1 MSTTTTTTATG
12 ATPRAGSAGP
22 DPRPRSA
29 DGRRP
34 RHGSGRSEG
43 GVLVYLAALVVV
55 ALTLGPVLYAVFGG
69 FRTNAQLASD
79 PAGMPDPWVLDNYRR
94 VLTESSFWTYA
105 LNSVAVAF
113 ITTAVTVIAGLMAA
127 YPLARYQFRWRE
139 PLFMVFVV
147 GLLFPATVA
156 IIPLFIL
163 VTRDLSLGNTWWGVA
178 LPQAAFA
185 LPMTIVILRPF
196 LMAIP
201 REMEE
206 AAIVDG
212 ASRLQFFWRVLLP
225 LSAPGAV
232 TVGVLAF
239 VASWNAYLLP
249 LLLLQGEMKTLPLGV
264 ADFSSQYS
272 SDTAGV
278 FAFTTLAMVPALIFF
293 LAMQK
298 RIVSGLQGA
307 VKG

>member
-1 MSTTTTTTATG
+1 VTALEQRPGRTALRRRGVSSRTTS
-12 ATPRAGSAGP
+12 PL
-22 DPRPRSA
+22 
-29 DGRRP
+29 
-34 RHGSGRSEG
+34 
-43 GVLVYLAALVVV
+43 VLLAALVVV
-55 ALTLGPVLYAVFGG
+55 ALTLGPVLYAVLGG
-69 FRTNAQLASD
+69 FRTNAQLAAA
-79 PAGMPDPWVLDNYRR
+79 PAGLPDPWVVDNYVR
-94 VLTESSFWTYA
+94 VLTSSAFWTYA
-105 LNSVAVAF
+105 LNSAAIAV
-113 ITTAVTVIAGLMAA
+113 ITTVVTVVLGLMAA

-139 PLFMVFVV
+139 PLYLVFVV

-156 IIPLFIL
+156 IIPLFIII
-163 VTRDLSLGNTWWGVA
+163 TRQMQLGDTWWGVA

-185 LPMTIVILRPF
+185 LPITVIILRPF

-201 REMEE
+201 TEIEE
-206 AAIVDG
+206 AAVIDG
-212 ASRLQFFWRVLLP
+212 ASRIQFFWRVVVP
-225 LSAPGAV
+225 LSGPGAV

-249 LLLLQGEMKTLPLGV
+249 LLLLQGDRRTLPLGV

-278 FAFTTLAMVPALIFF
+278 FAFTTLAMVPALLFF
-293 LAMQK
+293 LVLQR